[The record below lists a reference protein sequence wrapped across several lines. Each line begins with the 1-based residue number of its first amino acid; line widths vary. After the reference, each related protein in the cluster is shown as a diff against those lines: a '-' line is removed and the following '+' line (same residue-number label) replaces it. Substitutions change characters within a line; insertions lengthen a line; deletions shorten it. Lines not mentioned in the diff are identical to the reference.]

1 MPKYSSSIN
10 RLLITPYSR
19 DTCSSIIQLIPD
31 ILRIAKWTYT
41 KENIQWARDAEYPYL
56 SCFVF
61 AHIVY
66 VTKVFPKDVPWLS
79 IFQVLSQWTCFH
91 VSRFLRRF
99 LRQNVQGRV
108 EAHVRMRNDN
118 MLVNLTHT
126 NPSCFKVNKNN
137 FYPHLIKS

>member
-1 MPKYSSSIN
+1 MPKYPSSIN

-66 VTKVFPKDVPWLS
+66 VTKVFLKDAMWLS
-79 IFQVLSQWTCFH
+79 IL
-91 VSRFLRRF
+91 RFLLNELLSCVSTSKVLKTKMF
-99 LRQNVQGRV
+99 KGVSK
-108 EAHVRMRNDN
+108 HVRMRNDN
-118 MLVNLTHT
+118 MLLNL
-126 NPSCFKVNKNN
+126 PYKNVSSWETILSSP
-137 FYPHLIKS
+137 YMS